1 MPKRVK
7 CPNPVNGIHYGLEFK
22 DGVSEP
28 TDNDELIHR
37 LSTRGYTV
45 IEEKKAEKPK
55 TKQKR
60 GK

>member
-7 CPNPVNGIHYGLEFK
+7 CPNPVNGIHYGIMFK

-28 TDNDELIHR
+28 INSDELIHR
-37 LSTRGYTV
+37 LCARGYTV
-45 IEEKKAEKPK
+45 IEEKKAEKSK
-55 TKQKR
+55 VKQKR